1 MEDPLTLTLLP
12 LLANQSTTLG
22 QFGQAI
28 VTVVFRYSSMPEGK
42 RALAAYKSA
51 MLGDRDPD
59 DRFPE
64 GNHAVYTELHP
75 SNALT
80 MYAQFVFI
88 LLRFSAAMAA
98 EVVEVLQVATQPYG
112 GHISLGSIDALVRT
126 IIKADGI
133 IGFPNLWG
141 ALAREPMVSA
151 ATRGAHAVGDLRR
164 KQGHAAALRLAHEGV
179 A

>member
-1 MEDPLTLTLLP
+1 
-12 LLANQSTTLG
+12 
-22 QFGQAI
+22 
-28 VTVVFRYSSMPEGK
+28 MPEGK

-151 ATRGAHAVGDLRR
+151 ATRGRMRSVTFAENRGTLQHFGLLM
-164 KQGHAAALRLAHEGV
+164 KALLEFPSDEAFRTFVLQRVPV
-179 A
+179 AP